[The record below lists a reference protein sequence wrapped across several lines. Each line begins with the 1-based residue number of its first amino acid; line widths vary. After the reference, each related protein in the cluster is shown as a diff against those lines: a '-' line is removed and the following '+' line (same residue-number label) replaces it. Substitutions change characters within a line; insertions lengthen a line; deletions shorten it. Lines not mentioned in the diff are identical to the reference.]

1 MKKSELFSILD
12 TVAKGI
18 ADTFGTSCETL
29 IQDLDT
35 TDHPILSIYNGAV
48 SGRRAGSCTDIF
60 GTVTDSSID
69 MERLRQP
76 HINMLA
82 ARDGRTIKSTTLP
95 FFAEDGVL
103 GLGIN
108 FDCTDLA
115 LASQVLKE
123 LTSINGFLRED
134 LRRNRQP
141 QIDTL
146 FQDAIRAFDFNP
158 MTLTKS
164 ERHGLLLR
172 LQTDHFFEQQRAVPY
187 LAEHLGVSRYTIYKD
202 LKELHIQ
209 SDPVA

>member
-12 TVAKGI
+12 TAAKGI

-35 TDHPILSIYNGAV
+35 TDHPILSIYNGSV
-48 SGRRAGSCTDIF
+48 SGRSVGSCTDIL
-60 GTVTDSSID
+60 GTVTDSSLDI
-69 MERLRQP
+69 ERLRQP

-82 ARDGRTIKSTTLP
+82 EQNGRTIKSTTLP

-115 LASQVLKE
+115 FASQVLKE

-134 LRRNRQP
+134 LRHNRQP
-141 QIDTL
+141 QIDIL
-146 FQDAIRAFDFNP
+146 FQEAIRALDLDP
-158 MTLTKS
+158 ISLTKS
-164 ERHGLLLR
+164 QRLSLLLR
-172 LQTDHFFEQQRAVPY
+172 LQTGHFFEQQKAVPY

-209 SDPVA
+209 SHPVA

>member
-35 TDHPILSIYNGAV
+35 IDHPILSIYNGSV
-48 SGRRAGSCTDIF
+48 SNRSVGSCTDIF
-60 GTVTDSSID
+60 GTGTDDSID
-69 MERLRQP
+69 MEQLRQP
-76 HINMLA
+76 HVNMLA
-82 ARDGRTIKSTTLP
+82 ERNGRTIKSTTLP

-115 LASQVLKE
+115 LASQILKE

-134 LRRNRQP
+134 LRLNRQP
-141 QIDTL
+141 QIDIL
-146 FQDAIRAFDFNP
+146 FQEAIRALDRNP
-158 MTLTKS
+158 MTLTKP
-164 ERHGLLLR
+164 ERLGLLLR
-172 LQTDHFFEQQRAVPY
+172 LQASHFFEQQRAVPY
-187 LAEHLGVSRYTIYKD
+187 LSEHLGVSRYTIYKD

-209 SDPVA
+209 SHPFA